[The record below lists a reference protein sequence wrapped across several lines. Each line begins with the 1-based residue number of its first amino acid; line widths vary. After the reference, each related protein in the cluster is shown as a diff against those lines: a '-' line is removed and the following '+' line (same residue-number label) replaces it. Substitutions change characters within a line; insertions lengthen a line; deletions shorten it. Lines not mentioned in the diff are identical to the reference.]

1 MKSVAVLWYYLITKL
16 TVNATQVYKDHG
28 VYCHVNK
35 KVYTL
40 PDVVLDGAYLLF
52 VSDDVLFCTLV
63 IRMFDV
69 VVVWDIVLGV
79 STTLISN
86 VQFPV

>member
-1 MKSVAVLWYYLITKL
+1 MLNDNREK
-16 TVNATQVYKDHG
+16 Q
-28 VYCHVNK
+28 HVNK

-52 VSDDVLFCTLV
+52 VSDDVLSCTLV

-79 STTLISN
+79 ITTLISN